1 MRWPFLLVALL
12 STTADAA
19 EHPSSQQ
26 RNCAVVEPALEG
38 PEVDVRAFGAVGD
51 GVHDDTSSIEKA
63 VASLTRGGVVKLGP
77 GTYRHNRVL
86 NIDKPGIA
94 VVGRDA
100 TLLAGDPSHAAIFL
114 SGEGS
119 SLRDLRITTTN
130 PGMRGD
136 RNEHSGIA
144 VTGRRNTILRVNVTK
159 SKSAGIIVLGAK
171 DFLIACS
178 TVSQTKADGIHVSRA
193 AENGRILSNS
203 VWNSQDDGIAVV
215 SYRPDSQA
223 SGVVIEDNTVEHIR
237 WGRGIAVVGSK
248 DVVIRRN
255 TIRSIAM
262 AAGIIVAREAFWNT
276 HGAAN
281 VLIEE
286 NDISDIQ
293 QSLAPLDGRERTAQ
307 AAIDINSDDSEPAL
321 AVTDI
326 RIVSNVIRGS
336 GYDGIRLNG
345 NVTRVSISGNDLY
358 GIEGGKL
365 TVVDAPPGQLLEC
378 PAEPSD
384 ASAQSCAID

>member
-12 STTADAA
+12 STTAAAA
-19 EHPSSQQ
+19 ELPSSQH
-26 RNCAVVEPALEG
+26 RNCPVAEPVLEG

-51 GVHDDTSSIEKA
+51 GIHDDTSSIEDA
-63 VASLTRGGVVKLGP
+63 VASLKRGGVVKFGP
-77 GTYRHNRVL
+77 GIYRHNRVL
-86 NIDKPGIA
+86 NITKPGIA

-100 TLLAGDPSHAAIFL
+100 TLLAGDPAHAAIFL

-119 SLRDLRITTTN
+119 SLRDLSITTTD
-130 PGMRGD
+130 PGLRGD

-144 VTGRRNTILRVNVTK
+144 VTGRRNTVLRVNVTK

-178 TVSQTKADGIHVSRA
+178 TVSETKADGIHVSRA
-193 AENGRILSNS
+193 SENGRVLSNS
-203 VWNSQDDGIAVV
+203 VWNSEDDGIAVV
-215 SYRPDSQA
+215 SYRPDRQA
-223 SGVVIEDNTVEHIR
+223 SGVVIDGNTVEHIR
-237 WGRGIAVVGSK
+237 WGRGISVVGSK
-248 DVVIRRN
+248 EVVIRRN
-255 TIRSIAM
+255 RVRSIAM

-281 VLIEE
+281 VLIED

-345 NVTRVSISGNDLY
+345 NVTRVSISGNDLH
-358 GIEGGKL
+358 GIERANL
-365 TVVDAPPGQLLEC
+365 SVVHSPPGQRIEC
-378 PAEPSD
+378 SAEPSH